1 MLFQKIEKE
10 KTLWLRYGIVLLIVS
25 IIVVS
30 TVSYLVRA
38 YTVPAKANILQS
50 CAFLNKKDAFAV
62 ENFLNREESVLKMAS
77 RVADLLVEN
86 HGVSGEIESLK
97 TRTREENPRFG
108 DLYGFINGK
117 PYGKYP
123 LADSV
128 NPASEPWFQGAL
140 LAHGDVALVPIYRG
154 KESMVVLSKRLSD
167 MKSVIALNVKLSA
180 LRNFVNPWTLPSI
193 WMIMDEQGLIIAH
206 SNVANQGLNYS
217 SSEFWNNDERNL
229 ADRVTSS
236 SNEAPG
242 EKQFLLN
249 YDGVDYQVFS
259 TPIKGSWFMVRM
271 VENKVLWNEMYWTVA
286 KGIAVVVVLYIL
298 MLLLMALSLMN
309 HFRAVRVSLAKSG
322 FLTNMSREIR
332 TSITGLLGMNSI
344 VMKEVR
350 DDGLKDYLK
359 NIQNTGQGI
368 LSLVND
374 VLDVCRIESGK
385 MSIVSMEYDI
395 FSVLADCYNANEMK
409 ASAKKLRFTV
419 DCNPDIPSSLW
430 GDENRIRQIINNL
443 LSNAIKFTEV
453 GEVTLL
459 VNFENLPP
467 VGTLNSDEYVM
478 LSITVKDTGAGIKKD
493 ELGNI
498 FNKFASQDMD
508 DPAEGIGLG
517 LCLTKE
523 LVEKCN
529 GQITVNSRLG
539 EGSSF
544 TVRIP
549 QLVLNIE
556 PMGDFAMRYKGLGR
570 KRGDFSGIFLAP
582 EARILI
588 VDDIELNLKV
598 LRGFLRRFKV
608 QVDVAVSG
616 AQCLKLAQSKHYDLI
631 FLDHMMPVMDGVETY
646 RKMKSLE
653 NFINKD
659 TPVIALT
666 SEGSSEVSES
676 FLSVGFADYLPKP
689 IKERDLQRAL
699 KWYLPKQLV
708 LSGEDIQE
716 AVGAQASSEALKPAV
731 KEAALNDDIE
741 LMQVTVNPYEKL
753 APFKDCLDIKAGLE
767 YCADDSDIY
776 IEMLQEFIASPLH
789 RNVETCFK
797 NEDWENYKFY
807 MHVLSDSSAA
817 IGAVGMA
824 EKFQNLENACRE
836 SRMNV
841 VRENHDL
848 VMALH
853 AELVRNIQKGLEG

>member
-1 MLFQKIEKE
+1 MLFKKIEKE
-10 KTLWLRYGIVLLIVS
+10 KTLWLEYGVVLLVVT
-25 IIVVS
+25 IVVVS
-30 TVSYLVRA
+30 AVSYLVHTYTDPFRA
-38 YTVPAKANILQS
+38 NTLQS
-50 CAFLNKKDAFAV
+50 CVFSNKKDAFAV
-62 ENFLNREESVLKMAS
+62 ESFLNRDEAILNMAS
-77 RVADLLVEN
+77 RVADVMVEQN
-86 HGVSGEIESLK
+86 AISGQIQSLK
-97 TRTREENPRFG
+97 NRTRSENPRFG
-108 DLYGFINGK
+108 DLYGFVNGK
-117 PYGKYP
+117 PYANYSLP
-123 LADSV
+123 DSV
-128 NPASEPWFQGAL
+128 NPTREPWFQGAL

-154 KESMVVLSKRLSD
+154 KDQVIALSKRLSD
-167 MKSVIALNVKLSA
+167 MKSVIALNVKLSG
-180 LRNFVNPWTLPSI
+180 LRKCVSSWSQPNI
-193 WMIMDEQGLIIAH
+193 WMIMDEQGLVVAH
-206 SNVANQGLNYS
+206 SNEASQGLNYLS
-217 SSEFWNNDERNL
+217 DDFWHKDEKSL
-229 ADRVTSS
+229 AEGILNADEKPFQINYGGTS
-236 SNEAPG
+236 
-242 EKQFLLN
+242 
-249 YDGVDYQVFS
+249 YQVFT
-259 TPIKGSWFMVRM
+259 TPIKDKWIMVRL
-271 VENKVLWNEMYWTVA
+271 VENGALWNEMYWTVA

-309 HFRAVRVSLAKSG
+309 HFRAMRVSLAKSG

-459 VNFENLPP
+459 VNFEKLPP

-478 LSITVKDTGAGIKKD
+478 LSFTVKDTGAGIKKD

-753 APFKDCLDIKAGLE
+753 APFKDCLDITAGLE

>member
-10 KTLWLRYGIVLLIVS
+10 QTLWLRYGIVLLIVS

-77 RVADLLVEN
+77 RVANLLVEN
-86 HGVSGEIESLK
+86 HAVSGQIESLK

-140 LAHGDVALVPIYRG
+140 LAHGDIARIPIHKG

-167 MKSVIALNVKLSA
+167 MKSVIALNVNLSA

-206 SNVANQGLNYS
+206 SIEANQGLNYS
-217 SSEFWNNDERNL
+217 SSEFWNNDERKL
-229 ADRVTSS
+229 ADQVTSS

-271 VENKVLWNEMYWTVA
+271 VENKVLWNEMYWTVF
-286 KGIAVVVVLYIL
+286 KGIAVVVLLYVLMI
-298 MLLLMALSLMN
+298 LLMSLSLMN
-309 HFRAVRVSLAKSG
+309 RFRAIRVSQAKSG
-322 FLTNMSREIR
+322 FLANMSREIR

-350 DDGLKDYLK
+350 DDGLKEYLK

-395 FSVLADCYNANEMK
+395 FSVLADCYSANEQK

-459 VNFENLPP
+459 VNYENLPP
-467 VGTLNSDEYVM
+467 VGTLKSDEYVM
-478 LSITVKDTGAGIKKD
+478 LSFTVKDTGTGIKKD
-493 ELGNI
+493 ELGLI
-498 FNKFASQDMD
+498 FNKFASQNMD
-508 DPAEGIGLG
+508 DLSEGIGLG

-523 LVEKCN
+523 LVEKCG

-556 PMGDFAMRYKGLGR
+556 PMGDFALRYRGLGR

-588 VDDIELNLKV
+588 VDDVELNLKV

-646 RKMKSLE
+646 RRLKSLD

-666 SEGSSEVSES
+666 SEGSNEVSES
-676 FLSVGFADYLPKP
+676 FLVMGFADYLPKP

-716 AVGAQASSEALKPAV
+716 VAGVQTSVDTIQLPMPAPTF
-731 KEAALNDDIE
+731 NDEIE
-741 LMQVTVNPYEKL
+741 LLQVTVNPYEKL

-789 RNVETCFK
+789 RNVETCFR
-797 NEDWENYKFY
+797 NEDWENYIFY
-807 MHVLSDSSAA
+807 MHVLSGSSSA
-817 IGAVGMA
+817 IGAISMT

-836 SRMNV
+836 SRMNI